1 MLNVC
6 QRENDKK
13 TMEIYTKLIKYNKKN
28 VYSKQRDYQ
37 KLYLYSNMYNIVEY
51 CIDKQVKV

>member
-13 TMEIYTKLIKYNKKN
+13 TMEIYTKLIKYLTVKN
-28 VYSKQRDYQ
+28 TKNILRRIMNVKWTESFA
-37 KLYLYSNMYNIVEY
+37 NMI
-51 CIDKQVKV
+51 

>member
-28 VYSKQRDYQ
+28 VYRKQRDYQ
-37 KLYLYSNMYNIVEY
+37 KLCLYSNMYNIAEY

>member
-37 KLYLYSNMYNIVEY
+37 KLCLYSNMYNIVEY